1 MDKDKKSTT
10 SSLSEVVIVREWIQA
25 SEIILRQE
33 TRRFQFKA
41 KACMQPKHHRTQLFW
56 ARLLLGQ
63 LSVWM
68 QEDKVSSHMH
78 KLIKVAQILGNKS
91 SNWIQ
96 KVTKYS
102 TSWGHQVKMQKCYGS
117 QTWLQMQVKNRKLFR
132 KLLQRPIYP
141 SVASPSSLMLKP
153 VEVQMSHLLTF
164 AR

>member
-1 MDKDKKSTT
+1 MDKGKKSTT
-10 SSLSEVVIVREWIQA
+10 SSLLEVEIVREWIQA
-25 SEIILRQE
+25 SGIILRQE
-33 TRRFQFKA
+33 IKRSLSRV

-102 TSWGHQVKMQKCYGS
+102 TSWEHLVKMRKCYGY
-117 QTWLQMQVKNRKLFR
+117 QTWSQMRVKNRKLFK
-132 KLLQRPIYP
+132 KLLQHLICR
-141 SVASPSSLMLKP
+141 SAASLSSSMLRL
-153 VEVQMSHLLTF
+153 VEVQMSPLLIF
-164 AR
+164 AK